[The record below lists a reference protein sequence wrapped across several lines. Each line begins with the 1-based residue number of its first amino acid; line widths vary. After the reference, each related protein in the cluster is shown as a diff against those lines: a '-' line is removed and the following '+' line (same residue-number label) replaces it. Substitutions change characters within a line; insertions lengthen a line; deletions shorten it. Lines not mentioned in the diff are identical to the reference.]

1 MKILLRKIHKWLG
14 LLMVAQILAWMVSGF
29 YFSIIPISEIRGEH
43 LTRAAT
49 PVSRAGL
56 QAVPAMSD
64 INRALDEH
72 FSEVWD
78 MTSLSAINAPSG
90 VAWRVEGMAGDQPF
104 RRLIDAQSM
113 KVLPQLDSGAAA
125 KRAGAWLVEPS
136 RPASVEWIEAD
147 SGVVE
152 FRGRDQAAWRA
163 VFDRPESL
171 RLYLDPWTGEIL
183 ARRTSRWRLFD
194 FLWMLHIMDYDT
206 RDDFNHPLLQIA
218 ALAGLLVAL
227 SGLVYWFLV
236 NGTRRRRRADS
247 AP

>member
-1 MKILLRKIHKWLG
+1 
-14 LLMVAQILAWMVSGF
+14 
-29 YFSIIPISEIRGEH
+29 
-43 LTRAAT
+43 
-49 PVSRAGL
+49 
-56 QAVPAMSD
+56 
-64 INRALDEH
+64 
-72 FSEVWD
+72 
-78 MTSLSAINAPSG
+78 
-90 VAWRVEGMAGDQPF
+90 
-104 RRLIDAQSM
+104 
-113 KVLPQLDSGAAA
+113 
-125 KRAGAWLVEPS
+125 
-136 RPASVEWIEAD
+136 
-147 SGVVE
+147 VVE